1 MKGLVLIPVALM
13 IALTTGCAATDKI
26 SDELHIFGGHHNE
39 LKHRINKAED
49 TAAHA
54 QADAAAA
61 QADAAAAQADAAAA
75 KADAAHA
82 QATAEAA
89 KRMAQQALDK
99 YSRK

>member
-61 QADAAAAQADAAAA
+61 QAEAAAA
-75 KADAAHA
+75 KAAAAHA

>member
-13 IALTTGCAATDKI
+13 IALTTGCAAIDKI
-26 SDELHIFGGHHNE
+26 GDELHIFGGHHNE

-49 TAAHA
+49 TAAH
-54 QADAAAA
+54 A